1 MERSINRPTEIQVV
15 ARAAD
20 FAARRHTHQRRMGE
34 AAEPYF
40 NHLAHVAALLAD
52 AGADANLVAA
62 GYLHDTIED
71 QAVTH
76 AELVEAFNLDVADL
90 VAHVTD
96 DKRLPKDRRKR
107 LQVEH
112 APHLPP
118 RAQMLKMADKISNLT
133 ALLASPPAGWS
144 TQRRAEYFEWA
155 REVVEGCRT
164 AHAGLAGMFDDLYD
178 KREHRSSARSHGST
192 IDSHASDAD

>member
-1 MERSINRPTEIQVV
+1 MNRPTDIQVV

-20 FAARRHTHQRRMGE
+20 FAARRHTHQRRKGE

-40 NHLAHVAALLAD
+40 NHLAHVAAVLAD

-62 GYLHDTIED
+62 GYLHD
-71 QAVTH
+71 
-76 AELVEAFNLDVADL
+76 VADL

-96 DKRLPKDRRKR
+96 DKGLPKDRRKR

-118 RAQMLKMADKISNLT
+118 RAQMLKMADKISNLS

-144 TQRRAEYFEWA
+144 AQRRAEYFEWA

-164 AHAGLAGMFDDLYD
+164 AHTGLAGLFDELY
-178 KREHRSSARSHGST
+178 ARRQQAYIQAT
-192 IDSHASDAD
+192 LV

>member
-1 MERSINRPTEIQVV
+1 MKRPTDIQIVT
-15 ARAAD
+15 RAAD
-20 FAARRHTHQRRMGE
+20 FAAQRHTHQRRKGE
-34 AAEPYF
+34 AEEPYF

-71 QAVTH
+71 QEVTH
-76 AELVEAFNLDVADL
+76 AELVEAFSLDVADL

-96 DKRLPKDRRKR
+96 NKRLTKDQRKR

-118 RAQMLKMADKISNLT
+118 RAQMLKMADKISNLN
-133 ALLASPPAGWS
+133 ALLTSPPKSWS
-144 TQRRAEYFEWA
+144 AQRRIDYFEWA
-155 REVVEGCRT
+155 REVVEGCRG
-164 AHAGLAGMFDDLYD
+164 AHAGLAEIFDELYGRRD
-178 KREHRSSARSHGST
+178 QVSASGST
-192 IDSHASDAD
+192 

>member
-1 MERSINRPTEIQVV
+1 MNRPTDIQIV

-20 FAARRHTHQRRMGE
+20 FAARKHTHQRRKGE

-40 NHLAHVAALLAD
+40 NHLAQVAMVLAD

-71 QAVTH
+71 QEVTH
-76 AELVEAFNLDVADL
+76 AELVETFGPDVADL

-112 APHLPP
+112 APHLPA
-118 RAQMLKMADKISNLT
+118 RAQMLKMADKISNLS
-133 ALLASPPAGWS
+133 ALLASPPAGWT
-144 TQRRAEYFEWA
+144 TQRRIEYFEWA
-155 REVVEGCRT
+155 REVVDGCRG
-164 AHAGLAGMFDDLYD
+164 AHTGLARMFDELYGR
-178 KREHRSSARSHGST
+178 RERASSV
-192 IDSHASDAD
+192 

>member
-1 MERSINRPTEIQVV
+1 MTRPTDIQIV

-20 FAARRHTHQRRMGE
+20 FAARRHTHQRRKGE

-71 QAVTH
+71 QEVTH
-76 AELVEAFNLDVADL
+76 LELVEAFDLDVADL

-112 APHLPP
+112 APHLPA
-118 RAQMLKMADKISNLT
+118 RAQMLKMADKISNLS
-133 ALLASPPAGWS
+133 ALLGSPPADWPP
-144 TQRRAEYFEWA
+144 QRRAAYFEWA
-155 REVVEGCRT
+155 REVVEGCRS
-164 AHAGLAGMFDDLYD
+164 AHAGLAALFDDLYRR
-178 KREHRSSARSHGST
+178 REQPA
-192 IDSHASDAD
+192 

>member
-1 MERSINRPTEIQVV
+1 MNRPTDIQVV

-20 FAARRHTHQRRMGE
+20 FAARRHTHQRRKGE

-40 NHLAHVAALLAD
+40 NHLAHVAAVLAD

-71 QAVTH
+71 QEVTH
-76 AELVEAFNLDVADL
+76 AELVEAFDLDVADL

-96 DKRLPKDRRKR
+96 DKSLPKDRRKR

-118 RAQMLKMADKISNLT
+118 RAQMLKMADKISNLS

-144 TQRRAEYFEWA
+144 AQRRAEYFEWA
-155 REVVEGCRT
+155 REVIDGCRS
-164 AHAGLAGMFDDLYD
+164 AHAGLAGMFDELYVRRGHQD
-178 KREHRSSARSHGST
+178 RV
-192 IDSHASDAD
+192 

>member
-1 MERSINRPTEIQVV
+1 MATAASGVAELRRTTSISKK
-15 ARAAD
+15 
-20 FAARRHTHQRRMGE
+20 RRIVGSALIKDW
-34 AAEPYF
+34 AAEPSF

-71 QAVTH
+71 QDVTH
-76 AELVEAFNLDVADL
+76 AELVQAFDQDVADL
-90 VAHVTD
+90 VAQVTD

-118 RAQMLKMADKISNLT
+118 RAQMLKMAGKISNLS

-144 TQRRAEYFEWA
+144 LQRRAEYFEWA

-164 AHAGLAGMFDDLYD
+164 AHAGLAGMFDQLYGR
-178 KREHRSSARSHGST
+178 REHQR
-192 IDSHASDAD
+192 

>member
-1 MERSINRPTEIQVV
+1 MNRSTDIQVV

-20 FAARRHTHQRRMGE
+20 FAARSHTHQRRKGE

-40 NHLAHVAALLAD
+40 NHLAHVAAVLAE

-71 QAVTH
+71 QEVTH
-76 AELVEAFNLDVADL
+76 AELVEAFDRDVADL

-96 DKRLPKDRRKR
+96 DKGLPKDRRKR

-112 APHLPP
+112 APHLPA
-118 RAQMLKMADKISNLT
+118 RAQMLKMADKISNLS

-144 TQRRAEYFEWA
+144 AQRRIDYFEWA
-155 REVVEGCRT
+155 REVVDGCRL
-164 AHAGLAGMFDDLYD
+164 AHAGLAATFDELYAR
-178 KREHRSSARSHGST
+178 REQGAIQAT
-192 IDSHASDAD
+192 LL

>member
-1 MERSINRPTEIQVV
+1 LNIEKERSMNRPTDIQVV

-20 FAARRHTHQRRMGE
+20 FAARRHTHQRRKGE

-40 NHLAHVAALLAD
+40 NHLAHVAAVLAD

-71 QAVTH
+71 QEVTH
-76 AELVEAFNLDVADL
+76 AELVDAFDLDVADL

-96 DKRLPKDRRKR
+96 DKGLPKDRRKR

-118 RAQMLKMADKISNLT
+118 RAQMLKVADKISNLA
-133 ALLASPPAGWS
+133 ALLASPPSDWS
-144 TQRRAEYFEWA
+144 AQRRIDYFEWA
-155 REVVEGCRT
+155 REVVDGCRL
-164 AHAGLAGMFDDLYD
+164 AHAGLAATFDELYAR
-178 KREHRSSARSHGST
+178 REQGT
-192 IDSHASDAD
+192 IQATLL

>member
-1 MERSINRPTEIQVV
+1 MTRPTDVQTVT
-15 ARAAD
+15 RAAD
-20 FAARRHTHQRRMGE
+20 FAARRHTHQRRKGE

-71 QAVTH
+71 QEVTH
-76 AELVEAFNLDVADL
+76 AELVDAFSVDVADL

-96 DKRLPKDRRKR
+96 DKQLPKYRRKR

-118 RAQMLKMADKISNLT
+118 RAQMLKTADKISNLS
-133 ALLASPPAGWS
+133 ALLASPPKDWPI
-144 TQRRAEYFEWA
+144 QRR
-155 REVVEGCRT
+155 
-164 AHAGLAGMFDDLYD
+164 
-178 KREHRSSARSHGST
+178 
-192 IDSHASDAD
+192 IDSLVATQTPPPMATSNSPTLTVLR

>member
-1 MERSINRPTEIQVV
+1 MKSSITDLQIVT
-15 ARAAD
+15 RAAD
-20 FAARRHTHQRRMGE
+20 FAARRHTHQRRKGE

-71 QAVTH
+71 QEVTH
-76 AELVEAFNLDVADL
+76 AELVAAFSLDVADL

-96 DKRLPKDRRKR
+96 DKHISKERRKR

-112 APHLPP
+112 APHLPA
-118 RAQMLKMADKISNLT
+118 RAQMLKMADKISNVS
-133 ALLASPPAGWS
+133 ALLASPPKDWS
-144 TQRRAEYFEWA
+144 IRRRLDYFDWA
-155 REVVEGCRT
+155 LEVVDGCRN
-164 AHAGLAGMFDDLYD
+164 AHGGLASLFDQIYAQRGEITAE
-178 KREHRSSARSHGST
+178 REPRGAP
-192 IDSHASDAD
+192 

>member
-1 MERSINRPTEIQVV
+1 MNRATDIQVV

-20 FAARRHTHQRRMGE
+20 FAARRHTHQQRKGE
-34 AAEPYF
+34 AKEPYF
-40 NHLAHVAALLAD
+40 NHLAQVAAVLAD

-71 QAVTH
+71 QGVTH

-90 VAHVTD
+90 VVQVTD

-118 RAQMLKMADKISNLT
+118 RAQMLKMADKISNLS
-133 ALLASPPAGWS
+133 ALLTSPPAGWS
-144 TQRRAEYFEWA
+144 AQRRIEYFEWA
-155 REVVEGCRT
+155 REVVEGCRL
-164 AHAGLAGMFDDLYD
+164 AHAGLAATFDELYARREQRTIQD
-178 KREHRSSARSHGST
+178 SLLKRY
-192 IDSHASDAD
+192 

>member
-1 MERSINRPTEIQVV
+1 MNRPTDIQVV

-20 FAARRHTHQRRMGE
+20 FAARRHTHQQRKGE
-34 AAEPYF
+34 AKEPYF
-40 NHLAHVAALLAD
+40 NHLAQVAAVLAD

-71 QAVTH
+71 QGVTH

-90 VAHVTD
+90 VVQVTD

-112 APHLPP
+112 AAHLPP
-118 RAQMLKMADKISNLT
+118 RAQMLKIADKISNLS
-133 ALLASPPAGWS
+133 ALLASPPADWS
-144 TQRRAEYFEWA
+144 PQRRMDYFDWA
-155 REVVEGCRT
+155 REVVDGCRT
-164 AHAGLAGMFDDLYD
+164 AHAGLAATFDELYAR
-178 KREHRSSARSHGST
+178 REQGT
-192 IDSHASDAD
+192 IQATLP

>member
-1 MERSINRPTEIQVV
+1 MKRPTDIQIV

-20 FAARRHTHQRRMGE
+20 FAAQRHTRQRRKGE
-34 AAEPYF
+34 AEEPYF

-71 QAVTH
+71 QRVTH
-76 AELVEAFNLDVADL
+76 AELVEAFSLDVADL
-90 VAHVTD
+90 VTHVTD
-96 DKRLPKDRRKR
+96 EETLLKDHRKR

-118 RAQMLKMADKISNLT
+118 RAQMLKMADKISNLN
-133 ALLASPPAGWS
+133 ALLTSPPKHWS
-144 TQRRAEYFEWA
+144 
-155 REVVEGCRT
+155 
-164 AHAGLAGMFDDLYD
+164 AHRLLRVGAQS
-178 KREHRSSARSHGST
+178 R
-192 IDSHASDAD
+192 